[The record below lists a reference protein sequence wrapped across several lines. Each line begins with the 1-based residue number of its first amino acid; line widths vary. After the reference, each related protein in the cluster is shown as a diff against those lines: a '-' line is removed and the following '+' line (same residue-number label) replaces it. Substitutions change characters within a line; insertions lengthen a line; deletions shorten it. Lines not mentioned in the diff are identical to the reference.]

1 MPVAQGGT
9 PPLRQALLIGSAAVV
24 GLLSILFLVTQADR
38 LFGNS
43 GTIGLDPGD
52 RIYRPGDVESLAEA
66 VASDGPLLL
75 PDLAGGDDDVVLQ
88 HLGPGDEDGWL
99 ALGARPLTAARECQI
114 QWQSDDETFVDS
126 CDGAVYPADGAGL
139 PRYPVEIDSEGRLSI
154 DLNVVIPPVSG

>member
-43 GTIGLDPGD
+43 GQIGLDSGD

-66 VASDGPLLL
+66 VADAGPLIL
-75 PDLAGGDDDVVLQ
+75 PDLAGGDDDVILQ
-88 HLGPGDEDGWL
+88 HLGPDDDDGWL
-99 ALGARPLTAARECQI
+99 ALARPLSSPRTCNVL
-114 QWQSDDETFVDS
+114 WQPDEESFIDS
-126 CDGAVYPADGAGL
+126 CDDTIYPADGEGL
-139 PRYPVEIDSEGRLSI
+139 PRYPVEIDEEGRLSI
-154 DLNVVIPPVSG
+154 DLNVIIPPS

>member
-1 MPVAQGGT
+1 MPVAQGGA
-9 PPLRQALLIGSAAVV
+9 PPLRQALLIGLAAVV

-43 GTIGLDPGD
+43 GQIGLNPGD

-88 HLGPGDEDGWL
+88 HLGETDTDGWL

-114 QWQSDDETFVDS
+114 QWQPDEETFVDS
-126 CDGAVYPADGAGL
+126 CDGAVYPADGTGL
-139 PRYPVEIDSEGRLSI
+139 PRYPVDIDDEGTLSI
-154 DLNVVIPPVSG
+154 DLNVVIPPVAG